1 MANKIIEKD
10 IIRGV
15 CKTDGFLPILV
26 DASVTGVDFDKPLFG
41 WIIDQSIE
49 YFAKYN
55 KQPTKKVL
63 KRLVERDSELEEN
76 EAKKYLRGLRSIFD
90 KDPDSPHFSLGE
102 LQKFSRRKKLINYL
116 EGTAEKIEGNEDVD
130 EVIQFMTSN
139 MMGLEALK
147 LKEWKIVDWLDEFED
162 RQVRRKY
169 QKEHPEL
176 FRTFHFGLK
185 DLDAKMRRGMVIG
198 DMGSIAAK
206 TGRGKSIFTIQV
218 GLQGL
223 YQGFNVT
230 HITTENELDQTEGRY
245 DSRVTGIPYEQI
257 QMYDFEG
264 PKKAARRQAQQTI
277 DMLRDFVNTRLKIIK
292 CIPNKTSV
300 MTIID
305 ILDRLE
311 KREGHRT
318 DLLIVDSP
326 ELMIPLTQS
335 KDKDYRIQKAA
346 IYWELKSLLL
356 ERGIIGFVTSQLIRG
371 SDDSMPTAEDM
382 SEAYD
387 KARLLDLMMVLIR
400 TTKHFLCD
408 EAMLWIVKARD
419 FENDGQPITLH
430 TDFSCMFMDV

>member
-1 MANKIIEKD
+1 MPSKLIEKD
-10 IIRGV
+10 IVRGV
-15 CKTDGFLPILV
+15 CKMDGFLPTLV
-26 DASVTGVDFDKPLFG
+26 DASVTGADFDKPLFG
-41 WIIDQSIE
+41 WVIDKSIE
-49 YFAKYN
+49 YHAKYN
-55 KQPTKKVL
+55 KHPTKKVL
-63 KRLVERDSELEEN
+63 KRLIERDPELEDS
-76 EAKKYLRGLRSIFD
+76 EAKKYLRGIRSLFN
-90 KDPDSPHFSLGE
+90 KAPDSPHFSLGE
-102 LQKFSRRKKLINYL
+102 LQKFSRKKKLISYL
-116 EGTAEKIEGNEDVD
+116 ENSAEKIEGNEDVD
-130 EVIQFMTSN
+130 EVITFMTSS

-147 LKEWKIVDWLDEFED
+147 LKEWKLVDWLDGFEE
-162 RQVRRKY
+162 RQALRKHR
-169 QKEHPEL
+169 KLHPEL
-176 FRTFHFGLK
+176 FRTFHFGIK
-185 DLDAKMRRGMVIG
+185 ELDAKMRRGMIIG

-230 HITTENELDQTEGRY
+230 HITTENELGQTEGRY
-245 DSRVTGIPYEQI
+245 DSRATGIPYEQI
-257 QMYDFEG
+257 QMYDFDG
-264 PKKAARRQAQQTI
+264 SKKASRRQAQQTI
-277 DMLRDFVNTRLKIIK
+277 DMLRNFATTKLKIVK

-311 KREGHRT
+311 KREGHKT

-326 ELMIPLTQS
+326 ELMIPLTQF
-335 KDKDYRIQKAA
+335 KDFRIQKAA
-346 IYWELKSLLL
+346 VYWELKSLLL
-356 ERGIIGFVTSQLIRG
+356 ERGMIGFVTSQLTRG

-400 TTKHFLCD
+400 TTKHFLSD